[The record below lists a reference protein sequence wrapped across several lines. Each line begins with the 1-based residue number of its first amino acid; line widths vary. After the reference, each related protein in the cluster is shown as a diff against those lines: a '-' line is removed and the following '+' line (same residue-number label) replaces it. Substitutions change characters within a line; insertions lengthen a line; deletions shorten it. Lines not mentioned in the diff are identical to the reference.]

1 MSERVGLIGCGTV
14 GTAVAKALLARGYR
28 LVVHDKF
35 AAQAQPLLTDYGATW
50 AESPAVLAKDVDV
63 LLTALPAPQHVR
75 AAMEDDGAL

>member
-35 AAQAQPLLTDYGATW
+35 AARPTATD
-50 AESPAVLAKDVDV
+50 DH
-63 LLTALPAPQHVR
+63 AP
-75 AAMEDDGAL
+75 